1 MQNGC
6 KQQFTEADL
15 DLVFQDEP
23 DMLSRRRKMTAKRLD
38 EMNPLLRYCQKCS
51 WKIYLKDP
59 NVKSFSCGRCS
70 TVMCGG
76 CKNMAHLGNTCE
88 QNQEK
93 EF

>member
-76 CKNMAHLGNTCE
+76 CKNMAHLGSTCE